1 MRLWRNARIRTKVM
15 SGLLVAAA
23 GLAYFATALIV
34 DHQRQAAESAS
45 VGTLATL
52 SVKVGN
58 LLHETQRERGRTAQF
73 TSSKGAVSGPEL
85 KTQQAATD
93 VRLAELGSFMSDH
106 AEDTPA
112 VVQDSL
118 GDLRSSLAGIAE
130 LRSQAAALQAPGPI
144 IAAYTAINRVLL
156 DSIAVAVGQN
166 RDPAIG
172 IRLQAYLALLS
183 AKEDTGL
190 ERAQLATVFAT
201 DQFAPGQQATVIS
214 LIASQRAYLTVFER
228 AASPEVLQRWSA
240 SQSSEVFGKVAALE
254 KTALDKA
261 ATGGFGVPAADWFK
275 IVTEKIDLYKALE
288 DYQSGAIQA
297 LADTATRAATRT
309 AMVAIVLAG
318 LLLALTLGMMVLVVT
333 SITRPLRQVAAVAD
347 SMAAGDVSTT
357 VDYES
362 RDEIGQLAGSFR
374 RLAGYM
380 RESAEL
386 VAALAHGDLSRTVRP
401 SGDRD
406 LLGNA
411 MRDTVARLN
420 STVSQ
425 IHACGA
431 ELSRSTTQLLDGNA
445 VLIENSHG
453 TAAKA
458 DSVSA
463 ASEEMIAS
471 ITEISRSTNHAASVA
486 VDAVSTATRAG
497 EVIATLAEASGEINS
512 VVGLIQRI
520 ASQTNLL
527 ALNATIEAARA
538 GDAGKG
544 FGVVA
549 EEVKELAQQT
559 AQATTAITSQVASIQ
574 AGSAAAATAVAQI
587 AEIVQ
592 QVNDIATTIATAVDE
607 QTATTAEISRSVT
620 AVADAAG
627 TTTRVTADSAEST
640 RALAATAATLDELVG
655 QFTLQRA

>member
-15 SGLLVAAA
+15 AGLLVAIA
-23 GLAYFATALIV
+23 GLAYFAAALIL
-34 DHQRQAAESAS
+34 DNQRRAAESAS

-52 SVKVGN
+52 SVKMGN
-58 LLHETQRERGRTAQF
+58 LLHETQRERGRTAQY

-93 VRLAELGSFMSDH
+93 VRLAELDTFTGDR
-106 AEDTPA
+106 AEDLPA
-112 VVQDSL
+112 VVRASL
-118 GDLRSSLAGIAE
+118 GDLSDSLAGIAE
-130 LRSQAAALQAPGPI
+130 LRSQAAALQAPAPI
-144 IAAYTAINRVLL
+144 IAAYTAINRSLL
-156 DSIAVAVGQN
+156 GAIAVAVGQN
-166 RDPAIG
+166 RNPAIG
-172 IRLQAYLALLS
+172 VRLQAYLALLS
-183 AKEDTGL
+183 AKEDAGL

-201 DQFAPGQQATVIS
+201 DKFAAGQQATVIS

-228 AASPEVLQRWSA
+228 AASPEVLQRWSQ

-261 ATGGFGVPAADWFK
+261 ATGGFGVPAGDWFA
-275 IVTEKIDLYKALE
+275 IATDKIDLYKALE

-297 LADTATRAATRT
+297 LAGTASREATRT
-309 AMVAIVLAG
+309 AIVAIVVTG
-318 LLLALTLGMMVLVVT
+318 LLLALTVGMMVLVVT

-347 SMAAGDVSTT
+347 SMAAGDVSTA

-362 RDEIGQLAGSFR
+362 RDELGQLAGSFR
-374 RLAGYM
+374 RLAAYM

-386 VAALAHGDLSRTVRP
+386 VAALAHGDLTRTVRP
-401 SGDRD
+401 HGGRD

-411 MRDTVARLN
+411 MRDTVSRLN

-425 IHACGA
+425 IRACGT
-431 ELSRSTTQLLDGNA
+431 ELSRTTTHLLDGNA
-445 VLIENSHG
+445 VLIENSQG

-471 ITEISRSTNHAASVA
+471 ITEISRSTNHAAGVA
-486 VDAVSTATRAG
+486 IDAVATATRAG
-497 EVIATLAEASGEINS
+497 EVIATLAHASDEINS
-512 VVGLIQRI
+512 VVGLIQTI

-549 EEVKELAQQT
+549 EEVKTLAQQT
-559 AQATTAITSQVASIQ
+559 AQATTAITSQVGSIQ
-574 AGSAAAATAVAQI
+574 AGSSAAATAVSQI

-640 RALAATAATLDELVG
+640 RALAATAATLDELVA